1 MTKHHWVS
9 GLLLLATA
17 LSARAQM
24 EQGLALARD
33 IAADNQH
40 AQAAVEYRRLA
51 MQSEQQTEQGA
62 LYWMA
67 GYEYLQGERYMQAD
81 RMLRNVEDATSDLE
95 AEVYL
100 LRSQSSQARHRL
112 REAAFYLEHLNTA
125 EQPKPLR
132 MLAAKRLAAV
142 QMAQQDTAGARSVLR
157 EAQGPQ
163 LDDALSAIAAYEA
176 GHDKRPLVGG
186 LLGMIPGLG
195 YAYSGEY
202 ASAMRS
208 LMLNA
213 LCIWGLVEFAEEDQW
228 GGVAVVG
235 FAEITFYSGSIYG
248 GADAAA
254 RYNERRLQEATRVIE
269 GNTTARP
276 DLKALPILTLRYTF

>member
-1 MTKHHWVS
+1 MTRHHWVS
-9 GLLLLATA
+9 GLLLLVAA

-51 MQSEQQTEQGA
+51 MQTERPAEQGA

-67 GYEYLQGERYMQAD
+67 GYEYVQAERYMQAD
-81 RMLRNVEDATSDLE
+81 RMLRNVEDAAPELE
-95 AEVYL
+95 SEVYL
-100 LRSQSSQARHRL
+100 LRSQSSQARRRL
-112 REAAFYLEHLNTA
+112 REAAFYLEHLNTPG
-125 EQPKPLR
+125 QPAPLR
-132 MLAAKRLAAV
+132 LLAAKRLAAV
-142 QMAQQDTAGARSVLR
+142 QMAQQDTDGARKILR
-157 EAQGPQ
+157 DAQGPQ
-163 LDDALSAIAAYEA
+163 LDEALNAIAVYEA
-176 GHDKRPLVGG
+176 GRDKRPLVGG
-186 LLGMIPGLG
+186 LLGIIPGLG

-202 ASAMRS
+202 ASALRS

-213 LCIWGLVEFAEEDQW
+213 LCIWGVVEFAEEDQW
-228 GGVAVVG
+228 AGVAVVG

-254 RYNERRLQEATRVIE
+254 RYNERRLQAATRVID
-269 GNTTARP
+269 GNTRITP
-276 DLKALPILTLRYTF
+276 DLIALPILTLQYQF

>member
-1 MTKHHWVS
+1 MTRHHWVS
-9 GLLLLATA
+9 GLLLLAGTLTA
-17 LSARAQM
+17 CAQM

-51 MQSEQQTEQGA
+51 MQSEQPTEQGA

-81 RMLRNVEDATSDLE
+81 RMLRNVEDATPDLE

-112 REAAFYLEHLNTA
+112 REAAFYLDHLNTPT
-125 EQPKPLR
+125 QPKPLR
-132 MLAAKRLAAV
+132 TLAAKRLAAV
-142 QMAQQDTAGARSVLR
+142 HLAQQDSARARTILQD
-157 EAQGPQ
+157 AQGPQ
-163 LDDALSAIAAYEA
+163 LDEALAAIATYDA
-176 GHDKRPLVGG
+176 GRDKRPLVGG
-186 LLGMIPGLG
+186 LLGIIPGLG
-195 YAYSGEY
+195 YAYAGEY
-202 ASAMRS
+202 ASALRS

-248 GADAAA
+248 GADAAV
-254 RYNERRLQEATRVIE
+254 RYNERRLQEATQVIE
-269 GNTTARP
+269 GNTRVTP
-276 DLKALPILTLRYTF
+276 DLTALPILTLRYEF